1 MSKTIEFNIKLEY
14 ADNGAI
20 IRSHN
25 VHDDSLFTEVVEGE
39 VDDIVRVLGKT
50 IIGEIEYWTKEGR
63 CVHNLTISL
72 ENERNY

>member
-1 MSKTIEFNIKLEY
+1 MSKVDFNIKLEF

-25 VHDDSLFTEVVEGE
+25 VLDGSLFTEVVEGE
-39 VDDIVRVLGKT
+39 VDDIARVLGKT
-50 IIGEIEYWTKEGR
+50 IIGEIEYWTKQDK

-72 ENERNY
+72 ENERND

>member
-1 MSKTIEFNIKLEY
+1 MSKVEFNIKLEY

-25 VHDDSLFTEVVEGE
+25 AHDGSPFTEVVEGE
-39 VDDIVRVLGKT
+39 VDAIAKALGKT
-50 IIGEIEYWTKEGR
+50 IIGEIEYWSADDN

-72 ENERNY
+72 ENERND